1 MASLSAYYPLP
12 VVAGT
17 TAGTYAEGNDERIE
31 GAAQKASNL
40 SDLVSASTAR
50 TNLGLGAAALLN
62 LGTTAGTVAE
72 GDKVAQLGAG
82 STVRVLPSNASTVE
96 RSLRD
101 RFAETVNV
109 KDFGA
114 VGDGVADD
122 TAAINAAAA
131 YLTSIGGG
139 VLYFPRGTYLKDGN
153 YSYYT
158 NVSFVGEH
166 KTSTIV
172 RARSYTDN
180 NSGVVLGSNGNNLT
194 CSNLTIDSNWQ
205 NLRAHNAVCGS
216 VFLGGDNCS
225 IEKCRVIQFG
235 GCGEAFRESFPVVIQ
250 GRNAIIRDNIVELP
264 VVGIRAV
271 FEGSISGTT
280 LTVTSVTSGT
290 IGINRVGESLLSS
303 GSILAGT
310 LITAQ
315 ISGTTGGVGTYT
327 INQSQN
333 QSSATLRQIEQG
345 TYATYISLFGIPNI
359 QQVRT
364 ITSSNA
370 TNNTLSVGSSTAY
383 QNGNQV
389 RFVSITGGSP
399 FALETTYYVVNLSGT
414 NFQLSL
420 APNGSPIDFETIT
433 AAVIGRID
441 GAGNAWIQNNATIG
455 SFPEGTATNFGQPN
469 QFSEGS
475 MGIIAGG
482 AFDTLYVQNNH
493 IVNISAGFNGDS
505 WNNGNLVIEGNY
517 FRNTQRSINVTF
529 GAAGDG
535 SLGALRRLDVLR
547 INNNVFRQSINSFS
561 GGGAGRFSFV
571 NNVFITNNYLD
582 TYDGFAGPEIGW
594 YISDAEQAVIKGNTI
609 HTNIQ
614 YFIGIAGY
622 TFGPNVKS
630 WDCSDNTDQNGIQR
644 YEYNTQAR
652 SCYVK
657 GNKTSA
663 SNGIELKRAIAVAKG
678 AEPNYS
684 VKSPTNKFVI
694 YLEAGE
700 YDLADN
706 GSAGSFNG
714 PDSIEIVGLSS
725 PESTVIKNSNG
736 NVISITASNSSDIT
750 LKSLT
755 IKPESNNSALAG
767 GNCLLKD
774 VIIIGKLF
782 DSTAAS
788 NVTIKNCNISASS
801 GTANQNILLNSNCL
815 ITNTAFNNTRLVF
828 SGSNNE
834 VYNCTFNVDAA
845 QSNCI
850 AEASGQ
856 TAAVKIFNVGS
867 NKPVDTNLTIASLDQ
882 YNLTNML
889 SGSGAPSS
897 DAPNGSMYLRTD
909 GDASTTLYV
918 RANGAWE
925 PLASY

>member
-17 TAGTYAEGNDERIE
+17 TAGTYAEGDDARIV
-31 GAAQKASNL
+31 GALPAATAGSGSVL
-40 SDLVSASTAR
+40 ATGSTASR
-50 TNLGLGAAALLN
+50 TLGN
-62 LGTTAGTVAE
+62 
-72 GDKVAQLGAG
+72 
-82 STVRVLPSNASTVE
+82 
-96 RSLRD
+96 

-114 VGDGVADD
+114 VGDGVAND

-131 YLTSIGGG
+131 YVTSIGGG
-139 VLYFPRGTYLKDGN
+139 ILYFPRGTYLKDGN

-172 RARSYTDN
+172 RARSYTDS

-205 NLRAHNAVCGS
+205 NLRVHNAVCGS
-216 VFLGGDNCS
+216 VFLGGNNCT

-235 GCGEAFRESFPVVIQ
+235 GCGEALRESFPVVIQ

-303 GSILAGT
+303 GSILSAT

-364 ITSSNA
+364 ITSSSA
-370 TNNTLSVGSSTAY
+370 VNNTLSVGSSTAY

-547 INNNVFRQSINSFS
+547 INNNVFRQSINSFF

-614 YFIGIAGY
+614 YFIGIDGY

-644 YEYNTQAR
+644 YEYNSQAR

-657 GNKTSA
+657 GNKSTI
-663 SNGIELKRAIAVAKG
+663 SNGLELKRAIAVAKG
-678 AEPNYS
+678 AAPNYS
-684 VKSPTNKFVI
+684 SKSATNKFVI
-694 YLEAGE
+694 YLDAGE

-706 GSAGSFNG
+706 GTSGTFNG
-714 PDSIEIVGLSS
+714 QDGIDIVGLCSPDSIR
-725 PESTVIKNSNG
+725 IKNSNG
-736 NVISITASNSSDIT
+736 NTISISNSSTNIT
-750 LKSLT
+750 LKNLT
-755 IKPESNNSALAG
+755 IVAADGRVALEQSIGSGTIFENVIFDKEGSGTIVPAGSNQQKAKFIRCFSAHPFYGSNGQGIFAG
-767 GNCLLKD
+767 ECYECQWLGGFSSQGLEGSNAIFRDTIIVGRLFDLTVAPN
-774 VIIIGKLF
+774 VIIE
-782 DSTAAS
+782 
-788 NVTIKNCNISASS
+788 NCRISAPS
-801 GTANQNILLNSNCL
+801 GTANQNVLLSSNCL
-815 ITNTAFNNTRLVF
+815 ITNTTFKNTRLVF
-828 SGSNNE
+828 SGSDNE
-834 VYNCTFNVDAA
+834 VYNCTFNVDGA
-845 QSNCI
+845 QSDCI
-850 AEASGQ
+850 AEASGE
-856 TAAVKIFNVGS
+856 TAAVTIFNVGS
-867 NKPVDTNLTIASLDQ
+867 NKPIDANVSATFLTA
-882 YNLTNML
+882 L
-889 SGSGAPSS
+889 S
-897 DAPNGSMYLRTD
+897 
-909 GDASTTLYV
+909 
-918 RANGAWE
+918 
-925 PLASY
+925 